1 MKYLFFI
8 VFLSIF
14 LFACTSNKQ
23 DSSQVTAVKIY
34 EFEIND
40 GFIRPIKSET
50 AVVYHDSTF
59 CLFFQ
64 NIKTKELVR
73 CNFYEK
79 NAGIHYDKKI
89 KIKNHYC
96 SLFFSSTDSIFSFIN
111 KTNQIF
117 LKNSSGE
124 TLKTYQIS
132 EKYVPLS
139 TPLIKLTGSNSR
151 LLLGNSNKKLNFGKL
166 EQRKVFYE
174 NVKPLLIVDIVDS
187 IPTCMAFGD
196 FPEKYIVSGDNFY
209 DPNPSACFGNDGLIC
224 VSFGADDYLYLYNDS
239 TMVLKKKVKSEFIN
253 RFNPYPDS
261 KTFDMLYYKNYT
273 LEEPKYT
280 DIIFDPWNNL
290 YYRVVRHRF
299 EEEKNIMENTWSV
312 IVLDEKLNI
321 LYEKLFDYHYSPN
334 VFVSTP
340 FGILMLNI
348 GRSINNNSVFEMFKF
363 KKYE

>member
-1 MKYLFFI
+1 MKYLSII
-8 VFLSIF
+8 VFLLF
-14 LFACTSNKQ
+14 FFFACNNNKQ
-23 DSSQVTAVKIY
+23 DSLQVTAVKVY
-34 EFEIND
+34 EFEVND
-40 GFIRPIKSET
+40 SFIHPIKSET
-50 AVVYHDSTF
+50 ANVYDDPTYK
-59 CLFFQ
+59 LFFQ
-64 NIKTKELVR
+64 NIKTMALTS
-73 CNFYEK
+73 CILYEN
-79 NAGIHYDKKI
+79 NAKILSNNEI

-117 LKNSSGE
+117 LKNSSGNI
-124 TLKTYQIS
+124 LNTYDIN
-132 EKYVPLS
+132 EKFIPVTSPL
-139 TPLIKLTGSNSR
+139 TKLAGSNGR

-166 EQRKVFYE
+166 EQRKVFYK

-187 IPTCMAFGD
+187 IPTCLAFGD
-196 FPEKYIVSGDNFY
+196 FPEKYIVSGDNFS

-299 EEEKNIMENTWSV
+299 EERKNIMENTWSV

-321 LYEKLFDYHYSPN
+321 LYEKLFDYQYDPN

-340 FGILMLNI
+340 FGLLMLNI
-348 GRSINNNSVFEMFKF
+348 SRSINNNLVFEMFKF
-363 KKYE
+363 KKDE